1 MARRRRTGCDITGLV
16 IVDKPSGP
24 SSNQV
29 LQQVRRLFNANKA
42 GHTGNLDPLASGVL
56 PICLGEAT
64 KLSGYLLDA
73 DKCYQVRCQLG
84 VLTDTGDS
92 EGQTLSHKTIPEFTS
107 AQLTE
112 LLDTFVGQQWQVP
125 PMFSALKYQG
135 QPLYKLA
142 RKGVEVERKPRAVT
156 IYSIDLL
163 KQQADSFELLVSCS
177 KGTYIRTLVEDIA
190 VALGTVGH
198 VTMLRRTQA
207 AGFSLAD
214 TVSLT
219 ALQALAAQSNAAL
232 MTRLIAAE
240 TALPDWPECLL
251 DHAQVSQLRVG
262 QAVVLEAAS
271 ACATVRLFDEHRQF
285 FGLGQISEQGV
296 LTSIRL
302 FAERN
307 TQENLVNQG
316 QSR

>member
-1 MARRRRTGCDITGLV
+1 MARRRRTGCDISGLV
-16 IVDKPSGP
+16 IVDKPTGY
-24 SSNQV
+24 SSNHV

-42 GHTGNLDPLASGVL
+42 GHTGNLDPLATGVL

-73 DKCYQVRCQLG
+73 DKSYHVRCQLG
-84 VLTDTGDS
+84 ILTDTGDS
-92 EGQTLSHKTIPEFTS
+92 EGQTLEQKAIPEFT
-107 AQLTE
+107 AQQLKQVLE
-112 LLDTFVGQQWQVP
+112 SFLGEQWQVP
-125 PMFSALKYQG
+125 PMFSALKHQG

-142 RKGVEVERKPRAVT
+142 RKGVEVERKPRAVN
-156 IYSIDLL
+156 IYSIELL
-163 KQQADSFELLVSCS
+163 EQQADSFELLVSCS

-214 TVSLT
+214 SLSLS
-219 ALQALAAQSNAAL
+219 ALQQLAEQSKSAL
-232 MTRLIAAE
+232 MARLVPAE
-240 TALPDWPECLL
+240 AALPDWPECRLNQ
-251 DHAQVSQLRVG
+251 AQVTQLRFG
-262 QAVVLEAAS
+262 QPVSLGTVS
-271 ACATVRLFDEHRQF
+271 PCATVRLFDEQQQF
-285 FGLGQISEQGV
+285 FGLGQISDGGV

-302 FAERN
+302 FAESS
-307 TQENLVNQG
+307 TQENLVTEG